1 MKESIMLW
9 MTCIPLSIIGIGII
23 IGSIKKIYLQNGI
36 KWIFIYLCI
45 GFIAQSVQI
54 QQYLAVEK
62 SKNTLY
68 LYHFYTPLEFIL
80 LSLFYQYILRKE
92 IHKAVFMTINILFLA
107 LAVYFS
113 MYLQSLQSFNTY
125 ARFAESLIILGYS
138 ITYLIRTIPKIDTI
152 REFQENNNNFAIV
165 TGICLYFLGSFLI
178 HSLSNSVLKFGGKEF
193 IYLIWLLHI
202 VFLIVLY
209 IAINIGIWI
218 TPSRQ
223 KYHFTQFS

>member
-1 MKESIMLW
+1 MK
-9 MTCIPLSIIGIGII
+9 
-23 IGSIKKIYLQNGI
+23 KVYLQNGI
-36 KWIFIYLCI
+36 KWIFFYLCI
-45 GFIAQSVQI
+45 GFIAQSIQI
-54 QQYLAVEK
+54 QQFLAVEK

-92 IHKAVFMTINILFLA
+92 VHKAIFSTINILFLA

-125 ARFAESLIILGYS
+125 ARFAESLILLSYS
-138 ITYLIRTIPKIDTI
+138 ITYLIKTIPKIDTI

-178 HSLSNSVLKFGGKEF
+178 LSLSNSVLKFGDIEF
-193 IYLIWLLHI
+193 NVLMWMLHI
-202 VFLIVLY
+202 VFLVVLY
-209 IAINIGIWI
+209 ISINIGIWI
-218 TPSRQ
+218 TPSHQ
-223 KYHFTQFS
+223 KHQFTSHFL